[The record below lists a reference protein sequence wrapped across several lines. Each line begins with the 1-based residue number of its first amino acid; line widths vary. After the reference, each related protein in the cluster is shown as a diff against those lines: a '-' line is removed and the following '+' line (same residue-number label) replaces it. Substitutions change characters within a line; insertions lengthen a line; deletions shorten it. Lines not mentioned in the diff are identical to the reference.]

1 MLNAIS
7 LHHFRWRKKKVEQ
20 FIIPPTYF
28 KNSGYSIVEVVKN
41 AETQEKTENIIP
53 EKTFVPSPEIKD
65 ATPHEAVIETPKPI
79 SEPITEVEKP
89 TISDESEP
97 KVSALSLSSIRAKKA
112 LEENS
117 KTVVKETLHLPTEPF
132 TETEML
138 LQWNKYAQ
146 RLGDKGYKIMES
158 LLLINDPVLNGTHI
172 TIELP
177 NEGSKLDF
185 ESEKLGLLGYL
196 KGHLHN
202 HDITIE
208 VIVNESFESKR
219 SFNDQDRYNRL
230 HQINPNIELLKS
242 TFGLDIT

>member
-1 MLNAIS
+1 LLNAIG

-28 KNSGYSIVEVVKN
+28 KNAGYSIVEVVQSSTANQKVE
-41 AETQEKTENIIP
+41 ETIATAPVI
-53 EKTFVPSPEIKD
+53 PSPEIVE
-65 ATPHEAVIETPKPI
+65 TVTEVVIETPITKV
-79 SEPITEVEKP
+79 EPIIEVPKP
-89 TISDESEP
+89 SISNESEA

-112 LEENS
+112 LEETS
-117 KTVVKETLHLPTEPF
+117 KTFVKEAVHLPTESF

-158 LLLINDPVLNGTHI
+158 LLLINDPVLDGTHI

-230 HQINPNIELLKS
+230 QQLNPNIELLRT

>member
-1 MLNAIS
+1 LLNAIG

-28 KNSGYSIVEVVKN
+28 KNAGYSIVEVAQSSAANQKVE
-41 AETQEKTENIIP
+41 ETISITPII
-53 EKTFVPSPEIKD
+53 VSPEIVE
-65 ATPHEAVIETPKPI
+65 TVTEEVIETPTTI
-79 SEPITEVEKP
+79 VEPIVEVPKP
-89 TISDESEP
+89 TIASESEA

-112 LEENS
+112 LEETS
-117 KTVVKETLHLPTEPF
+117 KTFVKEAVHLPTESF

-158 LLLINDPVLNGTHI
+158 LLLINDPVLDGTHI

-230 HQINPNIELLKS
+230 QQLNPNIELLRT